1 MPKLFSRIAMIQAQ
15 CSLANEEK
23 KGFFMADLGSVY
35 VFNVYSETL
44 MLSTN
49 GMSVSAGE
57 IPGWFTNAAPKFRP
71 NAVAVPRT
79 LNASDGPGKFFN
91 GKNWLTL
98 SWADGLFGAQVP
110 IDGGQ
115 FPMVEDLLLFI
126 DKNTWRLVNR
136 YGIEVGS
143 GSVISAGDFRSLAPI
158 FEET

>member
-1 MPKLFSRIAMIQAQ
+1 
-15 CSLANEEK
+15 
-23 KGFFMADLGSVY
+23 MADLGSVY

-44 MLSTN
+44 TLSTN
-49 GMSVSAGE
+49 GANVSAGE
-57 IPGWFTNAAPKFRP
+57 IPGWFTNAVPKLRP

-91 GKNWLTL
+91 GKNSLTI

-110 IDGGQ
+110 IDGRQ

-126 DKNTWRLVNR
+126 DKNSWRLVNQ
-136 YGIEVGS
+136 YGIEVDS